1 MQVTNIFHDLEE
13 SNVLRS
19 YMSEGIEDIS
29 NACTAL
35 ELKEAAP
42 PIAGISSSNLK
53 VVIY

>member
-1 MQVTNIFHDLEE
+1 
-13 SNVLRS
+13 
-19 YMSEGIEDIS
+19 MSEAIEDIS